1 MDGQKID
8 RQTEKPTVRQTNSQT
23 DKTEKQLTDGWTI
36 YRQTGKQKVQ
46 IDDEQPNRQQPTYR
60 PNIDR
65 QTKKQIVKQT
75 YICTDKR
82 KKR

>member
-46 IDDEQPNRQQPTYR
+46 IDDEQPNRQ
-60 PNIDR
+60 
-65 QTKKQIVKQT
+65 
-75 YICTDKR
+75 
-82 KKR
+82 